1 MEIISVIA
9 IIVPALVSVFHA
21 YLSYK
26 RSKDSNRDPIWDAAL
41 QITITQTNCCDV
53 DTFASNY
60 EQLAAFKANGCS
72 LHGET
77 TISRMV
83 KASSRTESQSQAQ
96 SHR

>member
-1 MEIISVIA
+1 MEKISVIA
-9 IIVPALVSVFHA
+9 IVVPALVSVFHA

-26 RSKDSNRDPIWDAAL
+26 RSKDAKRDPIWDAAL
-41 QITITQTNCCDV
+41 QITIAQTNCCDA

-60 EQLAAFKANGCS
+60 ELLAAFKANGCS

-83 KASSRTESQSQAQ
+83 KASSRTESQLQAQ

>member
-1 MEIISVIA
+1 MEILSVIA
-9 IIVPALVSVFHA
+9 IIVPAFVSVFHA

-26 RSKDSNRDPIWDAAL
+26 KSKDSQKDPIWDAAL
-41 QITITQTNCCDV
+41 QITLTQAGCCDA

-77 TISRMV
+77 TIARMV
-83 KASSRTESQSQAQ
+83 KAASRAETQSQAQ
-96 SHR
+96 SHQ